1 MVGRLCYN
9 KSSAQELNQEIK
21 GVKMLL
27 RYAKILF
34 SMLKNLRRFLDSQ
47 ESLMLLALNR
57 QITSSVYAPP
67 PR

>member
-1 MVGRLCYN
+1 
-9 KSSAQELNQEIK
+9 
-21 GVKMLL
+21 MLL

-57 QITSSVYAPP
+57 QIISSVYAPP
-67 PR
+67 PANI